1 MHYHH
6 SYGHRV
12 KFGSVVT
19 LNHQR
24 RSHVTPARRRR
35 ERWTDLSTGEV
46 RNYEREED
54 PSSRPAYN
62 LGGSFHQISD
72 RRTLAMIRQEGGL
85 THTDLAV
92 FLFFALAEREAKECP
107 ETNGAAY
114 LDMSVKEVA
123 ADIGMHRDAVARI
136 VRKLKKVD
144 LLLETRRVGR
154 VIYYRASPHV
164 IFRGSGADQQ
174 QQARNYRL
182 PRVPGMY
189 EQDKIRRVK

>member
-1 MHYHH
+1 MAMVTVL
-6 SYGHRV
+6 SS
-12 KFGSVVT
+12 GSDHD
-19 LNHQR
+19 LERQ
-24 RSHVTPARRRR
+24 SQVTPARRRR
-35 ERWTDLSTGEV
+35 ERWTNVSTGEV
-46 RNYEREED
+46 NEFEREEG
-54 PSSRPAYN
+54 RPAYN

-92 FLFFALAEREAKECP
+92 FLFFALAEREAQACT
-107 ETNGAAY
+107 ETDGAAY

-123 ADIGMHRDAVARI
+123 LDIGMHSDAVGRI

-164 IFRGSGADQQ
+164 IFRGTGAE
-174 QQARNYRL
+174 QQAQAKNYRL
-182 PRVPGMY
+182 PSVPGMY
-189 EQDKIRRVK
+189 DADKIRRVQ

>member
-1 MHYHH
+1 M
-6 SYGHRV
+6 
-12 KFGSVVT
+12 
-19 LNHQR
+19 
-24 RSHVTPARRRR
+24 TPARRRR

-46 RNYEREED
+46 REYERQED
-54 PSSRPAYN
+54 PAARPAYA

-92 FLFFALAEREAKECP
+92 FLFYALAEREAKESP
-107 ETNGAAY
+107 ETDGAAY

-123 ADIGMHRDAVARI
+123 ADIGMHPDAVGRI
-136 VRKLKKVD
+136 VRKLKKVN

-164 IFRGSGADQQ
+164 IFRGSGAEQQ
-174 QQARNYRL
+174 EQARRHRL
-182 PRVPGMY
+182 PSVPGMY
-189 EQDKIRRVK
+189 DGAKMRRVK